1 MNYNICIIKPKN
13 YPHSDAFWEL
23 AELLTYSLRDLENDV
38 VMCISEIFADRQN
51 ILFGAHLL
59 TNFDLPPS
67 TIIFNT
73 EQLSKGSEKW
83 VQRIIDLGKKYII
96 VDYDDNNIKFLQQN
110 GCKKVHKFQ
119 IGFHEKL
126 NRIPYRK
133 NKDID
138 VLFYGSVK
146 ERRRNLLN
154 ELSNSGLKVKHL
166 FGVYGAH
173 RDEYISRAKIVLN
186 CHHYEAKIFEVV
198 RVHYLV
204 NNNIPIVSELH
215 PETKIEPFWN
225 NIISGVPFNEIPNEC
240 KRLTS
245 DELERQKTSN
255 FAFKKF
261 KAMPQLKF
269 TEELIKELTL

>member
-1 MNYNICIIKPKN
+1 MNYNVCIIKPKN

-38 VMCISEIFADRQN
+38 FMCISEIFADRQN
-51 ILFGAHLL
+51 IIFGAHLL

-73 EQLSKGSEKW
+73 EQLLNGTEKW
-83 VQRIIDLGKKYII
+83 VQRIIDLGKKYRI

-110 GCKKVHKFQ
+110 GCKKVYKFQ

-126 NRIPYRK
+126 NRIPHRK

-138 VLFYGSVK
+138 VLFYGSAK

-154 ELSNSGLKVKHL
+154 EISNSGLKVKHL
-166 FGVYGAH
+166 FGVYGAQ

-186 CHHYEAKIFEVV
+186 CHHFEAKIFEIV

-204 NNNIPIVSELH
+204 NNNIPVVSELH
-215 PETKIEPFWN
+215 PETKIEPFWSSIIN
-225 NIISGVPFNEIPNEC
+225 GVKFENIAAEC
-240 KRLTS
+240 KKLS
-245 DELERQKTSN
+245 NDESIRKQSSE
-255 FAFKKF
+255 FAFNKF
-261 KAMPQLKF
+261 QEKPQSEF
-269 TEELIKELTL
+269 TKELIKEIG

>member
-59 TNFDLPPS
+59 TDFDLPPS

-126 NRIPYRK
+126 NRIPHRK
-133 NKDID
+133 HKDID
-138 VLFYGSVK
+138 VLFYGSAK

-166 FGVYGAH
+166 FGVYGAQ

-186 CHHYEAKIFEVV
+186 CHHFEAKIFEIV

-204 NNNIPIVSELH
+204 NNKIPVVSELH
-215 PETKIEPFWN
+215 PDTKIEPFWSSIITGVKFE
-225 NIISGVPFNEIPNEC
+225 NIAAEC
-240 KRLTS
+240 KKLS
-245 DELERQKTSN
+245 NDESLRRQSSE
-255 FAFKKF
+255 FAFNKLQEK
-261 KAMPQLKF
+261 PQSEF
-269 TEELIKELTL
+269 TKELIKEVS

>member
-23 AELLTYSLRDLENDV
+23 AELLTYSLRDIENDV

-59 TNFDLPPS
+59 TDFDLPPS

-73 EQLSKGSEKW
+73 EQLSNGSEKW
-83 VQRIIDLGKKYII
+83 VQRIINLGKKYII

-126 NRIPYRK
+126 NRIPHRK

-138 VLFYGSVK
+138 VLFYGSAK

-154 ELSNSGLKVKHL
+154 EISNSGLKVKHL
-166 FGVYGAH
+166 FGVYGAQ

-186 CHHYEAKIFEVV
+186 CHHFEAKIFEIV

-204 NNNIPIVSELH
+204 NNNIPVVSELH
-215 PETKIEPFWN
+215 PDTKIEPFWSSIIKGVQFE
-225 NIISGVPFNEIPNEC
+225 NIAAEC
-240 KRLTS
+240 KKLS
-245 DELERQKTSN
+245 NDESIRKQSSE
-255 FAFKKF
+255 FAFNKF
-261 KAMPQLKF
+261 QEKSQSVF
-269 TEELIKELTL
+269 TKELIKEIS

>member
-59 TNFDLPPS
+59 TDFDLPPS

-73 EQLSKGSEKW
+73 EQLLNGNEKW

-96 VDYDDNNIKFLQQN
+96 ADYDDNNIKFLQQN

-126 NRIPYRK
+126 NRIPHRK

-138 VLFYGSVK
+138 VLFYGSAK

-166 FGVYGAH
+166 FGVYGAQ

-186 CHHYEAKIFEVV
+186 CHHYEAKIFEIV

-204 NNNIPIVSELH
+204 NNNIPVVTELH
-215 PETKIEPFWN
+215 PDTKIEPFWN
-225 NIISGVPFNEIPNEC
+225 SIITGVLFENITDEC
-240 KRLTS
+240 KKLLN
-245 DELERQKTSN
+245 DESIRMQSSE
-255 FAFKKF
+255 FAFNKF
-261 KAMPQLKF
+261 KEKPQSEF
-269 TEELIKELTL
+269 TKELIKEVS

>member
-59 TNFDLPPS
+59 TDFDLPPS

-126 NRIPYRK
+126 NRIPHRK
-133 NKDID
+133 HKDID
-138 VLFYGSVK
+138 VLFYGSAK

-166 FGVYGAH
+166 FGVYGAQ

-186 CHHYEAKIFEVV
+186 CHHFEAKIFEIV

-204 NNNIPIVSELH
+204 NNKIPVVSELH
-215 PETKIEPFWN
+215 PDTKIEPFWN
-225 NIISGVPFNEIPNEC
+225 SIITGVKFENIAAEC
-240 KRLTS
+240 KKLS
-245 DELERQKTSN
+245 NDESLRRQSSE
-255 FAFKKF
+255 FAFNKF
-261 KAMPQLKF
+261 QEKPQSVF
-269 TEELIKELTL
+269 TKELIKEIS

>member
-59 TNFDLPPS
+59 TDFDLPPS

-73 EQLSKGSEKW
+73 EQLSNGSEKW

-126 NRIPYRK
+126 NRIPRRK

-138 VLFYGSVK
+138 VLFYGSAK

-154 ELSNSGLKVKHL
+154 EISNSGLKVKHL
-166 FGVYGAH
+166 FGVYGAQ

-186 CHHYEAKIFEVV
+186 CHHFEAKIFEVV

-204 NNNIPIVSELH
+204 NNNIPVVSELH
-215 PETKIEPFWN
+215 PDTKIEPFWN
-225 NIISGVPFNEIPNEC
+225 SIITGVKFENIAAEC
-240 KRLTS
+240 KRLS
-245 DELERQKTSN
+245 IDESIRKQSSE
-255 FAFKKF
+255 FAFNKF
-261 KAMPQLKF
+261 QEKSQSVF
-269 TEELIKELTL
+269 TKELIKEIS

>member
-59 TNFDLPPS
+59 TDFDLPPS

-73 EQLSKGSEKW
+73 EQLSNGSEKW

-126 NRIPYRK
+126 NRIPHRK
-133 NKDID
+133 HKDID
-138 VLFYGSVK
+138 VLFYGSAK

-154 ELSNSGLKVKHL
+154 EISNSGLKVKHL
-166 FGVYGAH
+166 FGVYGAQ

-186 CHHYEAKIFEVV
+186 CHHFEAKIFEIV

-204 NNNIPIVSELH
+204 NNNIPVVSELH
-215 PETKIEPFWN
+215 PATKIEPFWSSIIN
-225 NIISGVPFNEIPNEC
+225 GVQFENIAAEC
-240 KRLTS
+240 KRLS
-245 DELERQKTSN
+245 NDESIRKQSSE
-255 FAFKKF
+255 FAFNKF
-261 KAMPQLKF
+261 QEKSQSVF
-269 TEELIKELTL
+269 TKELIKEIS

>member
-59 TNFDLPPS
+59 TDFDLPPS

-73 EQLSKGSEKW
+73 EQLSNGSEKW

-126 NRIPYRK
+126 NRIPHRK

-138 VLFYGSVK
+138 VLFYGSAK

-154 ELSNSGLKVKHL
+154 EISNSGLKVKHL
-166 FGVYGAH
+166 FGVYGAQ

-186 CHHYEAKIFEVV
+186 CHHFEAKIFEIV

-204 NNNIPIVSELH
+204 NNNIPVVSELH
-215 PETKIEPFWN
+215 PETKIEPFWSRYN
-225 NIISGVPFNEIPNEC
+225 YRSTIRKYS
-240 KRLTS
+240 R
-245 DELERQKTSN
+245 
-255 FAFKKF
+255 
-261 KAMPQLKF
+261 
-269 TEELIKELTL
+269 

>member
-13 YPHSDAFWEL
+13 YPHSDAFWEI

-59 TNFDLPPS
+59 KDFDLPPS

-73 EQLSKGSEKW
+73 EQLLNGNEKW

-96 VDYDDNNIKFLQQN
+96 ADYDDNNIKFLQQN

-126 NRIPYRK
+126 NRIPHRK

-138 VLFYGSVK
+138 VLFYGSAK

-166 FGVYGAH
+166 FGVYGAQ

-186 CHHYEAKIFEVV
+186 CHHYEAKIFEIV

-204 NNNIPIVSELH
+204 NNNIPVVTELH
-215 PETKIEPFWN
+215 PDTKIEPFWN
-225 NIISGVPFNEIPNEC
+225 SIITGVLFENITDEC
-240 KRLTS
+240 KKLLN
-245 DELERQKTSN
+245 DESIRMQSSE
-255 FAFKKF
+255 FAFNKF
-261 KAMPQLKF
+261 KEKPQSEF
-269 TEELIKELTL
+269 TKELIKEVS

>member
-59 TNFDLPPS
+59 TDFDLPPS

-73 EQLSKGSEKW
+73 EQLSNGSEKW
-83 VQRIIDLGKKYII
+83 VQRIINLGKKYII

-126 NRIPYRK
+126 NRIPRRK

-138 VLFYGSVK
+138 VLFYGSAK

-154 ELSNSGLKVKHL
+154 EISNSGLKVKHL
-166 FGVYGAH
+166 FGVYGAQ

-186 CHHYEAKIFEVV
+186 CHHYEAKIFEIV

-204 NNNIPIVSELH
+204 NNNIPVVTELH
-215 PETKIEPFWN
+215 PNTKIEPFWN
-225 NIISGVPFNEIPNEC
+225 SIITGVLFENITDEC
-240 KRLTS
+240 KKLLN
-245 DELERQKTSN
+245 DESIRMQSSE
-255 FAFKKF
+255 FAFNKF
-261 KAMPQLKF
+261 KEKPQSEF
-269 TEELIKELTL
+269 TKELIKEVS

>member
-59 TNFDLPPS
+59 TDFDLPPS

-73 EQLSKGSEKW
+73 EQLSNGSEKW

-126 NRIPYRK
+126 NRIPRRK

-138 VLFYGSVK
+138 VLFYGSAK

-154 ELSNSGLKVKHL
+154 EISNSGLKVKHL
-166 FGVYGAH
+166 FGVYGAQ

-186 CHHYEAKIFEVV
+186 CHHFEAKIFEIV

-204 NNNIPIVSELH
+204 NNKIPVVSELH
-215 PETKIEPFWN
+215 PDTKIEPFWN
-225 NIISGVPFNEIPNEC
+225 SIITGVKFENIAAEC
-240 KRLTS
+240 KRLS
-245 DELERQKTSN
+245 NDESIRKQSSE
-255 FAFKKF
+255 FAFNKF
-261 KAMPQLKF
+261 QEKPQSVF
-269 TEELIKELTL
+269 TKELIKEIS

>member
-59 TNFDLPPS
+59 TDFDLPPS

-73 EQLSKGSEKW
+73 EQLSNGSEKW
-83 VQRIIDLGKKYII
+83 VQRIINLGKKYII

-126 NRIPYRK
+126 NRIPRRK

-138 VLFYGSVK
+138 VLFYGSAK

-154 ELSNSGLKVKHL
+154 EISNSGLKVKHL
-166 FGVYGAH
+166 FGVYGAQ

-186 CHHYEAKIFEVV
+186 CHHFEAKIFEIV

-204 NNNIPIVSELH
+204 NNNIPVVSELH
-215 PETKIEPFWN
+215 PETKIEPFWSSIIN
-225 NIISGVPFNEIPNEC
+225 GVQFENIAAEC
-240 KRLTS
+240 KRLS
-245 DELERQKTSN
+245 NDESIRKQSSE
-255 FAFKKF
+255 FAFNKF
-261 KAMPQLKF
+261 QEKPQSLF
-269 TEELIKELTL
+269 TKELIKEIS

>member
-59 TNFDLPPS
+59 TDFDLPPS

-83 VQRIIDLGKKYII
+83 VQRIINLGKKYII

-126 NRIPYRK
+126 NRIRLRK
-133 NKDID
+133 HKDID
-138 VLFYGSVK
+138 VLFYGSAK

-166 FGVYGAH
+166 FGVYGAQ

-186 CHHYEAKIFEVV
+186 CHHFEAKIFEIV

-204 NNNIPIVSELH
+204 NNNIPVVSELH
-215 PETKIEPFWN
+215 PDTKIEPFWN
-225 NIISGVPFNEIPNEC
+225 SIITGVKFENIAAEC
-240 KRLTS
+240 KKLS
-245 DELERQKTSN
+245 NDESLRRQSSE
-255 FAFKKF
+255 FAFNKF
-261 KAMPQLKF
+261 QEKPQSVF
-269 TEELIKELTL
+269 TKELIKEIS

>member
-59 TNFDLPPS
+59 TDFDLPPS

-126 NRIPYRK
+126 NRIPHRK

-138 VLFYGSVK
+138 VLFYGSAK

-154 ELSNSGLKVKHL
+154 EISNSGLKVKHL
-166 FGVYGAH
+166 FGVYGAQ

-186 CHHYEAKIFEVV
+186 CHHFEAKIFEIV

-204 NNNIPIVSELH
+204 NNNIPVVSELH
-215 PETKIEPFWN
+215 PETKIEPFWSSIIN
-225 NIISGVPFNEIPNEC
+225 GVQFENIAAEC
-240 KRLTS
+240 KRLS
-245 DELERQKTSN
+245 NDESIRKQSSE
-255 FAFKKF
+255 FAFNKF
-261 KAMPQLKF
+261 QEKPQSVF
-269 TEELIKELTL
+269 TKELIKEIS

>member
-59 TNFDLPPS
+59 TDFDLPPS

-73 EQLSKGSEKW
+73 EQLSNGSEKW
-83 VQRIIDLGKKYII
+83 VQRIINLGKKYII

-126 NRIPYRK
+126 NRIPRRK

-138 VLFYGSVK
+138 VLFYGSAK

-154 ELSNSGLKVKHL
+154 EISNSGLKVKHL
-166 FGVYGAH
+166 FGVYGAQ

-186 CHHYEAKIFEVV
+186 CHHFEAKIFEIV

-204 NNNIPIVSELH
+204 NNNIPVVSELH
-215 PETKIEPFWN
+215 PATKIEPFWSSIIN
-225 NIISGVPFNEIPNEC
+225 GVQFENIAAEC
-240 KRLTS
+240 KRLS
-245 DELERQKTSN
+245 NDESIRKQSSE
-255 FAFKKF
+255 FAFNKF
-261 KAMPQLKF
+261 QEKPQSVF
-269 TEELIKELTL
+269 TKELIKEIS

>member
-59 TNFDLPPS
+59 TDFDLPPS

-73 EQLSKGSEKW
+73 EQLSNGSEKW
-83 VQRIIDLGKKYII
+83 VQRIINLGKKYII

-126 NRIPYRK
+126 NRIPRRK

-138 VLFYGSVK
+138 VLFYGSAK

-154 ELSNSGLKVKHL
+154 EISNSGLKVKHL
-166 FGVYGAH
+166 FGVYGAQ

-186 CHHYEAKIFEVV
+186 CHHFEAKIFEIV

-204 NNNIPIVSELH
+204 NNNIPVVSELH
-215 PETKIEPFWN
+215 PATKIEPFWSSIIN
-225 NIISGVPFNEIPNEC
+225 GVKFENIAAEC
-240 KRLTS
+240 KRLS
-245 DELERQKTSN
+245 NDESIRKQSSE
-255 FAFKKF
+255 FAFNKF
-261 KAMPQLKF
+261 QEKPQSAF
-269 TEELIKELTL
+269 TKELIKEIN

>member
-59 TNFDLPPS
+59 TDFDLPPS

-83 VQRIIDLGKKYII
+83 VQRIIDLGKKYTI

-126 NRIPYRK
+126 NRIPRRK

-138 VLFYGSVK
+138 VLFYGSAK

-154 ELSNSGLKVKHL
+154 EISNSGLKVKHL
-166 FGVYGAH
+166 FGVYGAQ
-173 RDEYISRAKIVLN
+173 RD
-186 CHHYEAKIFEVV
+186 
-198 RVHYLV
+198 
-204 NNNIPIVSELH
+204 
-215 PETKIEPFWN
+215 
-225 NIISGVPFNEIPNEC
+225 
-240 KRLTS
+240 
-245 DELERQKTSN
+245 
-255 FAFKKF
+255 
-261 KAMPQLKF
+261 
-269 TEELIKELTL
+269 

>member
-59 TNFDLPPS
+59 TDFDLPPS

-73 EQLSKGSEKW
+73 EQLSNGSEKW

-126 NRIPYRK
+126 NRIPHRK

-138 VLFYGSVK
+138 VLFYGSAK

-154 ELSNSGLKVKHL
+154 EISNSGLKVKHL
-166 FGVYGAH
+166 FGVYGAQ

-186 CHHYEAKIFEVV
+186 CHHFEAKIFEIV

-204 NNNIPIVSELH
+204 NNKIPVVSELH
-215 PETKIEPFWN
+215 PDTKIEPFWN
-225 NIISGVPFNEIPNEC
+225 SIITGVKFENIAAEC
-240 KRLTS
+240 KKLS
-245 DELERQKTSN
+245 NDESLRRQSSE
-255 FAFKKF
+255 FAFNKF
-261 KAMPQLKF
+261 QEKPQSVF
-269 TEELIKELTL
+269 TKELIKEIS